1 MITDKKGLIMADI
14 LLLKVEIKNVEKL
27 REICKGNFNLEI
39 FNENIIFRLVMIHIY
54 IYIYNLQGN

>member
-14 LLLKVEIKNVEKL
+14 LLLKVEIKIVEKL